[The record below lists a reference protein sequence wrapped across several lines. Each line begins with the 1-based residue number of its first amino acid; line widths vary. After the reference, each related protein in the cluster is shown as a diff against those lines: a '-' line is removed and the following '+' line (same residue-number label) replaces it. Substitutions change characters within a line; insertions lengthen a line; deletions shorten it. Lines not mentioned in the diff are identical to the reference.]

1 MSKIVIDVEKPFHDA
16 VKIEAIKHGQSM
28 KDFIVNSMQKVI
40 NGDVIETEGSRT
52 KLSNNKVVS
61 EKDFAKELKV
71 SMKANDSILEELA
84 NK

>member
-40 NGDVIETEGSRT
+40 NGE
-52 KLSNNKVVS
+52 VV
-61 EKDFAKELKV
+61 EKDFAKELKT
-71 SMKANDSILEELA
+71 SMKANNSILEELA